1 MIGPQLALKN
11 ATDSRLNRACA
22 GLIPKM
28 RPPSAGS
35 RIEAIDEVS
44 AR

>member
-1 MIGPQLALKN
+1 MVGPQLALKN
-11 ATDSRLNRACA
+11 ATDSRLNRAWA

-28 RPPSAGS
+28 RPPSARS
-35 RIEAIDEVS
+35 RIEAIDDVS